1 MDEPVNVLVVFYSR
15 YGRAER
21 LALAAG
27 VGAIEAEGNIRL
39 RRLPD
44 QATAETIQADPAWR
58 EALDRMHRDYV
69 EPRPADPVWADVIVL
84 ATPAESS
91 IEVES
96 YVASLPSVGQM
107 TGKIAAPLAPG
118 DDGSCDAVFS
128 AAARAGL
135 ISVPLASGPGDLATR
150 ARLHGQRLV
159 QVARALKAGEGSL
172 GPPSIQASPR

>member
-1 MDEPVNVLVVFYSR
+1 MADPVNVLVVFYSR

-44 QATAETIQADPAWR
+44 NVSAETIQADLAWR
-58 EALDRMHRDYV
+58 ESLDRMNRDYV
-69 EPRPADPVWADVIVL
+69 TPRPADPVWADVIVL

-91 IEVES
+91 REVEA
-96 YVASLPSVGQM
+96 YVATLPALGPM
-107 TGKIAAPLAPG
+107 AGKLAAPLTPG
-118 DDGSCDAVFS
+118 DDGSCDAVFV

-135 ISVPLASGPGDLATR
+135 IAVPLTRAADMLSEADLVTQ

-159 QVARALKAGEGSL
+159 QLARGLKS
-172 GPPSIQASPR
+172 PSPSN

>member
-1 MDEPVNVLVVFYSR
+1 VSDPVNVLVVFYSR

-44 QATAETIQADPAWR
+44 QASVETIQADVAWR
-58 EALDRMHRDYV
+58 DALDRMNRDYV
-69 EPRPADPVWADVIVL
+69 TPRPADPVWADVIVL

-91 IEVES
+91 REVES
-96 YVASLPSVGQM
+96 YVAALPELGPMS
-107 TGKIAAPLAPG
+107 GKIAAPLVPG
-118 DDGSCDAVFS
+118 EEANCDGVFV

-135 ISVPLASGPGDLATR
+135 ISVPATRKGDDDPLVR

-159 QVARALKAGEGSL
+159 QLARALKPTL
-172 GPPSIQASPR
+172 PSD

>member
-1 MDEPVNVLVVFYSR
+1 MADPVNVLVVFYSR

-44 QATAETIQADPAWR
+44 DASAETIQADAAWR
-58 EALDRMHRDYV
+58 ESLDRMNRDYV
-69 EPRPADPVWADVIVL
+69 TPRPADPVWADVIVL
-84 ATPAESS
+84 ATPAITSS
-91 IEVES
+91 EVEA
-96 YVASLPSVGQM
+96 YVATLPALGPM
-107 TGKIAAPLAPG
+107 TGKLAAPLAPG
-118 DDGSCDAVFS
+118 GDGACDAVFV

-135 ISVPLASGPGDLATR
+135 ISIPLTPDPDPAADQDPLTQ

-159 QVARALKAGEGSL
+159 QLARAIKS
-172 GPPSIQASPR
+172 PPPAD